1 MNNNLD
7 AVIYFPADSFL
18 PEEEK
23 KKKTLAG
30 SAKLA

>member
-23 KKKTLAG
+23 KKNISWLG
-30 SAKLA
+30 